1 MKKLVITGG
10 QANFQMLLGHF
21 IIYLLMKCMNLNLC
35 FTELER
41 TENFYR
47 WILLIKKIEDIQILK
62 RIITSILNCLQS
74 RFVNNFY

>member
-1 MKKLVITGG
+1 
-10 QANFQMLLGHF
+10 
-21 IIYLLMKCMNLNLC
+21 MKCMNLNLC

-47 WILLIKKIEDIQILK
+47 WILLIKKNEDIQIFK
-62 RIITSILNCLQS
+62 KIITSILNCLQS

>member
-10 QANFQMLLGHF
+10 QANFQMLLDHF

-47 WILLIKKIEDIQILK
+47 WILLIKKIEDIQVLK